1 MRASIILPC
10 RNEEGYIAACL
21 QSILA
26 TEYPHELLEIL
37 VVDGRSDDRT
47 REIVEAF
54 ATRVPI
60 VRLVDNPE
68 QVVPAALNLGI
79 REATGDVI
87 IRMDAHVVYPPDYV
101 PRLVEAL
108 VESGADN
115 VGGRLVTL
123 PPTAGPVAQAIA
135 TALSHPLGVGNSHF
149 RIGTR
154 RPRWVDTVPFG
165 CFRRDVFTRFGMFDE
180 ELVRNQDD
188 EFNHR
193 LIRRGGRILLVPD
206 VVSFYY
212 ARASLR
218 QVARMYYQ
226 YGYFKPLAARKIGR
240 VMTMRQ
246 LIPAFFVAGVAA
258 TALAAPFWGP
268 AGLLCAGILAS
279 YAVVLSSV
287 AAPVAAGRGLRT
299 AIALVAAFGTIH
311 ASYGVGFLRGI
322 EWLLP
327 RRRHRHSA
335 AAVPLS
341 R

>member
-1 MRASIILPC
+1 MRATIILPC
-10 RNEEGYIAACL
+10 RNEEGYIAECL
-21 QSILA
+21 QSIMA
-26 TEYPHELLEIL
+26 TEYPQELLEIL

-47 REIVEAF
+47 RATVEQF
-54 ATRVPI
+54 AARVSNL
-60 VRLVDNPE
+60 RLIDNPE
-68 QVVPAALNLGI
+68 RVVPAALNLGI

-123 PPTAGPVAQAIA
+123 PPTPRPVAQAIA

-149 RIGTR
+149 RIGAQ

-165 CFRRDVFTRFGMFDE
+165 CYRRDAFARFGMFDE

-206 VVSFYY
+206 VISFYY

-240 VMTMRQ
+240 IMTIRQ
-246 LIPAFFVAGVAA
+246 LIPAAFVSAVLVSAA
-258 TALAAPFWGP
+258 AAPFWHP
-268 AGLLCAGILAS
+268 AAVLCASILAS
-279 YAVVLSSV
+279 YAITLSSV
-287 AAPVAAGRGLRT
+287 AAPVAAARGLRT
-299 AIALVAAFGTIH
+299 AMALVAAFATIH
-311 ASYGVGFLRGI
+311 GSYGFGFLRGI

-327 RRRHRHSA
+327 RRRRRHGA
-335 AAVPLS
+335 ATVPLS